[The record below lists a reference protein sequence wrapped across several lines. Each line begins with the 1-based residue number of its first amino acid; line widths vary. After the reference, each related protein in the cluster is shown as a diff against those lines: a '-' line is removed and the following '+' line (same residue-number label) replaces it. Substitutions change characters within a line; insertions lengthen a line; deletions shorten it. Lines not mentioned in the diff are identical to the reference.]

1 MLCAL
6 GVDWLGIGLGG
17 RGGGGVLSRFTLIHT
32 HFLNLLLKTGLSLFE
47 VIVLVLEGGGGGNQ
61 GGDEF
66 FQLFN
71 FIRENF
77 DRVEDGIVGCHC
89 CLGIELVL

>member
-1 MLCAL
+1 M
-6 GVDWLGIGLGG
+6 GIGLSG
-17 RGGGGVLSRFTLIHT
+17 RGGGGVLSRFALSST
-32 HFLNLLLKTGLSLFE
+32 HFLNLLLKAGLSLFE
-47 VIVLVLEGGGGGNQ
+47 VNVLVLEGGGGCNQ

-66 FQLFN
+66 FKLFN
-71 FIRENF
+71 YVRENF